1 MSYNQRQAHGGPATA
16 PPTAAPDFNAML
28 QRSLHEAGHA
38 ELHVDAP
45 GRPSSSIGY
54 GGVYSAT
61 PPPPPP
67 PPQHGPSVLGGGRG
81 PGPQPMLPVDLPP
94 QAFLTSAMLLD
105 MVDKKVDVL
114 LRDEKEY
121 IGILRSYD
129 QFGTSPI
136 AAPARLSSCLLT
148 RIANLV
154 LTECYERIAARN
166 PNATPSSDTTVP
178 RWLIHDVKLPG
189 VMTIR
194 GENVT
199 ICATVD
205 LDREDTPRGAQFA
218 DVDQVRAL
226 AASQKA
232 ERRDIDARKG
242 KALKAAGIEPGFGMQ
257 TA

>member
-1 MSYNQRQAHGGPATA
+1 MG
-16 PPTAAPDFNAML
+16 PDFNAML
-28 QRSLHEAGHA
+28 QRSMQ
-38 ELHVDAP
+38 AP
-45 GRPSSSIGY
+45 GQLQPPGSEIPRGPSPSSGY
-54 GGVYSAT
+54 EGVYSAT
-61 PPPPPP
+61 PPPQHANMLGGARGPAPPP
-67 PPQHGPSVLGGGRG
+67 V
-81 PGPQPMLPVDLPP
+81 LPVDLPP

-129 QFGTSPI
+129 QF
-136 AAPARLSSCLLT
+136 
-148 RIANLV
+148 ANLV

-166 PNATPSSDTTVP
+166 PDASPSSDLSVP

-189 VMTIR
+189 VMTVR

-205 LDREDTPRGAQFA
+205 LDREEHPKGAMFA
-218 DVDQVRAL
+218 EEDQVRAL

-232 ERRDIDARKG
+232 EKKEVDSRKA
-242 KALKAAGIEPGFGMQ
+242 KALKQAGIEPGFGMQ
-257 TA
+257 G

>member
-1 MSYNQRQAHGGPATA
+1 MAYHADAPRGGPAGA
-16 PPTAAPDFNAML
+16 PANMAQDFNAML
-28 QRSLHEAGHA
+28 QRSMQNPGQLEPPT
-38 ELHVDAP
+38 DIP
-45 GRPSSSIGY
+45 GRPSSGIGY

-61 PPPPPP
+61 PPPA
-67 PPQHGPSVLGGGRG
+67 QHGPNVLGGARA
-81 PGPQPMLPVDLPP
+81 PQPQQILPVDLPP

-129 QFGTSPI
+129 QF
-136 AAPARLSSCLLT
+136 
-148 RIANLV
+148 ANLV

-166 PNATPSSDTTVP
+166 PEAISSSHPSTP

-205 LDREDTPRGAQFA
+205 LDREENPRGAKFA
-218 DVDQVRAL
+218 EQDEVRTL

-232 ERRDIDARKG
+232 ERRDSDARKAH
-242 KALKAAGIEPGFGMQ
+242 ALRKVGIEPGFGMQ
-257 TA
+257 G

>member
-1 MSYNQRQAHGGPATA
+1 MSYNQRQPHGGPAGA
-16 PPTAAPDFNAML
+16 PSNAAPDFNAML
-28 QRSLHEAGHA
+28 QRSLHEPGHQ
-38 ELHVDAP
+38 ELSVEAP

-61 PPPPPP
+61 PPPQHGPNVLGGARGP
-67 PPQHGPSVLGGGRG
+67 PPQ
-81 PGPQPMLPVDLPP
+81 QILPVDLPP

-129 QFGTSPI
+129 QF
-136 AAPARLSSCLLT
+136 
-148 RIANLV
+148 ANLV

-166 PNATPSSDTTVP
+166 ADASPSSDPSVP

-205 LDREDTPRGAQFA
+205 LDREDAPRGAKFA
-218 DVDQVRAL
+218 DEDQVRTL
-226 AASQKA
+226 AAEQKA
-232 ERRDIDARKG
+232 AKKEGDSRKA
-242 KALKAAGIEPGFGMQ
+242 KALRAAGIEPGFGMQ

>member
-1 MSYNQRQAHGGPATA
+1 MSSNQYPPRGPAAAGGTSNI
-16 PPTAAPDFNAML
+16 APDFNAML
-28 QRSLHEAGHA
+28 QRSVLT
-38 ELHVDAP
+38 P
-45 GRPSSSIGY
+45 GQLQPQVSEPPRGPSPSIGY
-54 GGVYSAT
+54 EGVYGAT
-61 PPPPPP
+61 P
-67 PPQHGPSVLGGGRG
+67 PPQHGSNVLGGARG
-81 PGPQPMLPVDLPP
+81 PPPQQMLPVDLPP

-129 QFGTSPI
+129 QF
-136 AAPARLSSCLLT
+136 
-148 RIANLV
+148 ANLV

-166 PNATPSSDTTVP
+166 PDATPASDLSIP
-178 RWLIHDVKLPG
+178 RWLIHDVKLQG

-205 LDREDTPRGAQFA
+205 LDREENPKGAQFA
-218 DVDQVRAL
+218 EMDQVRAL

-232 ERRDIDARKG
+232 EKKDSDARKA
-242 KALKAAGIEPGFGMQ
+242 KALKQAGIEPGFGMQ
-257 TA
+257 G